1 MSSNVRIDGVR
12 ELLNNLDKTSDDVT
26 KATKSANKKAADV
39 FAKQLQQ
46 NTPVGKYEKSQWWG
60 KYKAKEE
67 VAVSNTRTDSV
78 SNIDYVAV
86 GYHKDVAWRIH
97 FVEVGTIKMSPRWFI
112 TKTVDETAGE
122 IEKVMA
128 DEIKKVLK

>member
-1 MSSNVRIDGVR
+1 MSNVRIEGVR
-12 ELLNNLDKTSDDVT
+12 ELLNNIAKTSEDVS
-26 KATKSANKKAADV
+26 KATKAANKKAADV

-46 NTPVGKYEKSQWWG
+46 NTPVGKYENAKWWG
-60 KYKAKEE
+60 KYKAKNE
-67 VAVSNTRTDSV
+67 VAVSNTRTDSG

-112 TKTVDETAGE
+112 TKTVDETAKDVENTMKSE
-122 IEKVMA
+122 IR
-128 DEIKKVLK
+128 KVLK